1 MFGIVL
7 GCENVK
13 ILVFKNSVLC
23 TLLFT
28 ANYSSWQGNL
38 YLINCA
44 IDRRM
49 SSLSLATIWRRSNRT
64 QQLWAAS
71 SDQAEKEISALC
83 VLILTASAFGC
94 SYFDGF
100 SFRVLL
106 FWRLQLSGALILAAS
121 ALCAIILAAP
131 CVLILAALALCSLIL
146 AALSAL
152 LLCVPLF
159 WRLRVPLFGGSGCPY
174 LAAPCALIMEAQVA
188 HILAASARGALILT
202 AWLRVPLF
210 WQLGSRCPYF
220 GGSDWLQN
228 KKI

>member
-1 MFGIVL
+1 ML
-7 GCENVK
+7 GECRLWV
-13 ILVFKNSVLC
+13 
-23 TLLFT
+23 
-28 ANYSSWQGNL
+28 WQ
-38 YLINCA
+38 
-44 IDRRM
+44 
-49 SSLSLATIWRRSNRT
+49 LSGDVQTGRSNCEQPLQIR
-64 QQLWAAS
+64 QIKKYQ
-71 SDQAEKEISALC
+71 LC
-83 VLILTASAFGC
+83 VSLFWRLQLSGALILMASAFGC
-94 SYFDGF
+94 SYFDSF

-152 LLCVPLF
+152 LLRVPLF

-174 LAAPCALIMEAQVA
+174 LAAPCALIIEAQVA
-188 HILAASARGALILT
+188 YILAASAPGAFILT